1 MPDKQVYAIYRKK
14 QEEKERL
21 KQYDRVVIYED
32 AEGATHYMD
41 TPVVSKEPEPYHQI
55 DIWEYLNDRRA

>member
-21 KQYDRVVIYED
+21 KQMGIPD
-32 AEGATHYMD
+32 
-41 TPVVSKEPEPYHQI
+41 VSKEPEPFRQI
-55 DIWEYLNDRRA
+55 DIWEYLNDKKEENK